1 MKMKTVRSLSLH
13 LLIGVLLLP
22 LMVLAQEPT
31 DRPFPAA
38 ATATVEPT
46 DRPFPA
52 AQATPTDR
60 PFPAAAATATV
71 EPTDRPFPA
80 AATAAAEPTGRSD
93 AQVTDEEATP
103 ELLLADIQ
111 ATANAAQAQ
120 ITQLEAE
127 RDRLLSD
134 LEASRT
140 DNGATTFALVVIVV
154 GVLLA
159 LAVFFGLRRS
169 GE

>member
-1 MKMKTVRSLSLH
+1 MKIVKSLSLC
-13 LLIGVLLLP
+13 LLMGVLLLP
-22 LMVLAQEPT
+22 LIVLAQE
-31 DRPFPAA
+31 
-38 ATATVEPT
+38 
-46 DRPFPA
+46 
-52 AQATPTDR
+52 PTDR

-80 AATAAAEPTGRSD
+80 AQANATDRPFPAAATATGEVTESSD
-93 AQVTDEEATP
+93 EQEVDVEITP
-103 ELLLADIQ
+103 ELLLADVQ

-127 RDRLLSD
+127 RDSLLSD
-134 LEASRT
+134 LESSRT
-140 DNGATTFALVVIVV
+140 DNGATTFALVIIVV

>member
-1 MKMKTVRSLSLH
+1 MIIGIKKVK
-13 LLIGVLLLP
+13 LLCFLMGVLLLP
-22 LMVLAQEPT
+22 LVVLAQEPT

-38 ATATVEPT
+38 AVTATVEPT

-52 AQATPTDR
+52 AQAT
-60 PFPAAAATATV
+60 A
-71 EPTDRPFPA
+71 TDRPFPA
-80 AATAAAEPTGRSD
+80 AATATVEATERSD
-93 AQVTDEEATP
+93 VTVEATS
-103 ELLLADIQ
+103 ELLLADVQ
-111 ATANAAQAQ
+111 ATADAAQAR

-127 RDRLLSD
+127 RDRLLSE

-140 DNGATTFALVVIVV
+140 DNGAATFALVVIVV

>member
-1 MKMKTVRSLSLH
+1 MKIVKVLYVLM
-13 LLIGVLLLP
+13 GVLLLP
-22 LMVLAQEPT
+22 LVVLAQEPT

-38 ATATVEPT
+38 VVTATVEPT

-52 AQATPTDR
+52 AQATATDR
-60 PFPAAAATATV
+60 A
-71 EPTDRPFPA
+71 FPA
-80 AATAAAEPTGRSD
+80 AATVIATTSSD
-93 AQVTDEEATP
+93 EQATVEEKTP
-103 ELLLADIQ
+103 ELLLVDVQ

-120 ITQLEAE
+120 ITRLEAE
-127 RDRLLSD
+127 RDSLLSD

-140 DNGATTFALVVIVV
+140 DNGATTFALVIIVV